1 MNNLTKQLANL
12 YEPKWKELKQQLDA
26 KGIKVQSPF
35 MLGVA
40 LERNNQGGYVDE
52 SWWTDAD
59 LKVMVFGKEPN
70 IWPIPQLEDGSQ
82 VHLTIS
88 LSYTNVSILTTIRGS
103 IFLQTQTTSWLRII
117 SLT

>member
-12 YEPKWKELKQQLDA
+12 YEPKWKELKQQLDVQD
-26 KGIKVQSPF
+26 IKVQSPF

-70 IWPIPQLEDGSQ
+70 ICQYHNLRMA
-82 VHLTIS
+82 HRFNLTIS

>member
-59 LKVMVFGKEPN
+59 LKVMVFGQEPLN
-70 IWPIPQLEDGSQ
+70 WPMPI
-82 VHLTIS
+82 
-88 LSYTNVSILTTIRGS
+88 
-103 IFLQTQTTSWLRII
+103 
-117 SLT
+117 

>member
-40 LERNNQGGYVDE
+40 
-52 SWWTDAD
+52 
-59 LKVMVFGKEPN
+59 
-70 IWPIPQLEDGSQ
+70 
-82 VHLTIS
+82 
-88 LSYTNVSILTTIRGS
+88 
-103 IFLQTQTTSWLRII
+103 
-117 SLT
+117 